1 MTVEDIEKLAK
12 SGTPMPDTATLAE
25 SLLYHNLR
33 RLYWEYR
40 NDILSSEQ
48 GKIEK
53 HRLVQQ
59 FGVEQLHTQCGQQEY
74 DRWRRYQ
81 SIQAEAEKN
90 GCEICK
96 RIVRTLDG
104 REQRLYQDDC

>member
-12 SGTPMPDTATLAE
+12 SGTPLPDNATLAE

-40 NDILSSEQ
+40 HRILDTEQ
-48 GKIEK
+48 AKIEK
-53 HRLVQQ
+53 RRLIQQ
-59 FGVEQLHTQCGQQEY
+59 FGLEQLYTTCAQNDY
-74 DRWRRYQ
+74 NRWRKYQ
-81 SIQAEAEKN
+81 ILQSEAEKN

-96 RIVRTLDG
+96 KIVRILDG
-104 REQRLYQDDC
+104 RDAK

>member
-12 SGTPMPDTATLAE
+12 SGTPLPDTATLAE

-40 NDILSSEQ
+40 NRILDTEQ
-48 GKIEK
+48 AKIEK
-53 HRLVQQ
+53 NRMVNQ
-59 FGVEQLHTQCGQQEY
+59 FGVQKLWENCGQEQH

-81 SIQAEAEKN
+81 LIQAEAEKH
-90 GCEICK
+90 GCGICK
-96 RIVRTLDG
+96 RIVRILDG
-104 REQRLYQDDC
+104 RDTG